1 MNKKYTVF
9 LSSTYD
15 DLREE
20 RREVIHALLELDCI
34 PCSMENFPADDDE
47 QFEFIKSVI
56 DECDY
61 YVLIIAGRY
70 GSIGKNGKSFT
81 EMEYRYAK
89 KKRIP
94 ILTFIHSD
102 IGYLSFDKSEKSEL
116 NRKKLESFIK
126 YASKDKMA
134 KFWNG
139 KEDLV
144 SKVKSAMISAIKRH
158 PAIGWV
164 RGNLAIDDT
173 TTIKMQ
179 NLYEENLLYKEKEAA
194 NKEKQLY
201 KSGNDK
207 IQVVFYI
214 SENNSPKRDVI
225 RDELIELTWNELFKI
240 WGQAFLEENDR
251 WVVIHKIQ
259 EYVCYNNF
267 VSKNIKEKISLS
279 DESFNKITV
288 QFMALGLLQIVHPN
302 HDSDFNMVQE
312 SRYRLTKYGE
322 EYLIDLIAEK
332 SKS

>member
-20 RREVIHALLELDCI
+20 RREVMHALLELDCI
-34 PCSMENFPADDDE
+34 PCSMETFPADDDE

-89 KKRIP
+89 QKGIP

-102 IGYLSFDKSEKSEL
+102 IGTISLDKSEKSDL

-139 KEDLV
+139 KEDLAGKV
-144 SKVKSAMISAIKRH
+144 SRAMISIIKRH

-164 RGNLAIDDT
+164 RGNFAIDDT
-173 TTIKMQ
+173 TITKKQ
-179 NLYEENLLYKEKEAA
+179 NFYEENILYKEKEAS

-207 IQVVFYI
+207 LQVVFYI
-214 SENNSPKRDVI
+214 SEDNSYERNVI
-225 RDELIELTWNELFKI
+225 RDKLIEFTWNELFKL

-251 WVVIHKIQ
+251 WVIIHKIQ
-259 EYVCYNNF
+259 EYVFYNNL
-267 VSKNIKEKISLS
+267 VSINVKEKISLS
-279 DESFNKITV
+279 DESFNIITV
-288 QFMALGLLQIVHPN
+288 QFIALGLLQIVHPN
-302 HDSDFNMVQE
+302 HDNDYNMVQE

-322 EYLIDLIAEK
+322 EYLVDLLAQK

>member
-20 RREVIHALLELDCI
+20 RREVMHALLELDCI
-34 PCSMENFPADDDE
+34 PCSMETFPADDDE

-89 KKRIP
+89 QKGIP

-102 IGYLSFDKSEKSEL
+102 IGTISLDKSEKSDL

-139 KEDLV
+139 KEDLAGKV
-144 SKVKSAMISAIKRH
+144 SRAMISIIKRH

-164 RGNLAIDDT
+164 RGNFAIDDT
-173 TTIKMQ
+173 TITKKQ
-179 NLYEENLLYKEKEAA
+179 NFYEENILYKEKEAS

-207 IQVVFYI
+207 LQVVFYI
-214 SENNSPKRDVI
+214 SEDNSYERNVI
-225 RDELIELTWNELFKI
+225 RDELIEFTWNELFKL

-251 WVVIHKIQ
+251 WVIIHKIQ
-259 EYVCYNNF
+259 EYVFYNNL
-267 VSKNIKEKISLS
+267 VSINVKEKISLS
-279 DESFNKITV
+279 DESFNIITV
-288 QFMALGLLQIVHPN
+288 QFIALGLLQIVHPN
-302 HDSDFNMVQE
+302 HDNDYNMVQE

-322 EYLIDLIAEK
+322 EYLVDLLAQK

>member
-20 RREVIHALLELDCI
+20 RREVMHALLELDCI
-34 PCSMENFPADDDE
+34 PCGMETFPADDDE

-89 KKRIP
+89 QKGIP

-102 IGYLSFDKSEKSEL
+102 IGTISLDKSEKSDL

-134 KFWNG
+134 KLWNG
-139 KEDLV
+139 KEDLAGKV
-144 SKVKSAMISAIKRH
+144 SRAMISIIKRH

-164 RGNLAIDDT
+164 RGNFAIDDT
-173 TTIKMQ
+173 TITKMQ
-179 NLYEENLLYKEKEAA
+179 NFYEENILC
-194 NKEKQLY
+194 KEKQSY
-201 KSGNDK
+201 KCGNDK
-207 IQVVFYI
+207 FQVVFYI
-214 SENNSPKRDVI
+214 SENNSHERDVI
-225 RDELIELTWNELFKI
+225 RDELIEFTWNELFI
-240 WGQAFLEENDR
+240 LWGQAFLEENDR
-251 WVVIHKIQ
+251 WVIIHKIQ
-259 EYVCYNNF
+259 EYVSYNYLVSINF
-267 VSKNIKEKISLS
+267 KEKISLS
-279 DESFNKITV
+279 DESFNIITV
-288 QFMALGLLQIVHPN
+288 QFIALGLLQIVHPN
-302 HDSDFNMVQE
+302 HDNDYNMVQE

-322 EYLIDLIAEK
+322 EYLIDLLAQK